1 MSPSSNYLAIDLGA
15 ESGRAV
21 VGRFDGSSLALS
33 TLHRFP
39 NGPVRALGRMH
50 WDVLRLHSEIKA
62 SLSRYRQEVGSE
74 LTGIGVDTWG
84 VDFALLGRDDGL
96 LSNPRHYRDPRTEGM
111 LAEAFQRVPREDIFA
126 ATGAQFME
134 INSLYQ
140 LLAMKLHG
148 DPVLDSAQAL
158 LMMPD
163 LFNFWLT
170 GVKVC
175 EFSAATTT
183 QFYDPR
189 ARDWARP
196 LLKAL
201 ELPTHILQPIVSPGT
216 VLGPLHPAVTEET
229 GLEGVS
235 VIAPACHDT
244 GSAVAAVPARS
255 PNVAYISSGTWSLM
269 GVETP
274 EPVIGEESLAY
285 NFTNEGGVCGTI
297 RLLKNIMGLWLV
309 QECRRTW
316 AHEGDELSYDELTR
330 LAAEAPAFGPLIE
343 PDCLEFLRPG
353 DMPMRIQSFCRRTG
367 QRAPETKGEIIRCSL
382 ESLALKYRW
391 ALEKLEAMV
400 GKRLEMIHVVG
411 GGSQNGLLCQL
422 TADAA
427 HRLVVGGPVEA
438 TATGNILMQA
448 LAKGEIASL
457 AEGRE
462 VVRNSFET
470 LDYEP
475 YRSGFGSAADWD
487 EAYARFIALR
497 EQVVDVQ

>member
-39 NGPVRALGRMH
+39 NGPVRALERMH

-62 SLSRYRQEVGSE
+62 SLSRYRQEVGSD
-74 LTGIGVDTWG
+74 LVGIGVDTWG
-84 VDFALLGRDDGL
+84 VDFGLLGRDDGL

-111 LAEAFQRVPREDIFA
+111 LAEAFRRVPREAIFA

-140 LLAMKLHG
+140 LLAMKLQG

-196 LLKAL
+196 LLEAL

-216 VLGPLHPAVTEET
+216 VLGPLHPTVAEET
-229 GLEGVS
+229 GLESVS

-255 PNVAYISSGTWSLM
+255 PDVAYISSGTWSLM

-285 NFTNEGGVCGTI
+285 NFTNEGGVCATI

-353 DMPMRIQSFCRRTG
+353 DMPTRIQSFCRRTG
-367 QRAPETKGEIIRCSL
+367 QRVPETKGEIIRCSL

-400 GKRLEMIHVVG
+400 GKRLETIHVVG
-411 GGSQNGLLCQL
+411 GGSQNRLLCQL

-462 VVRNSFET
+462 VVRHSFET

-475 YRSGFGSAADWD
+475 YSSGTGSAADWD

-497 EQVVDVQ
+497 QEVADVQ